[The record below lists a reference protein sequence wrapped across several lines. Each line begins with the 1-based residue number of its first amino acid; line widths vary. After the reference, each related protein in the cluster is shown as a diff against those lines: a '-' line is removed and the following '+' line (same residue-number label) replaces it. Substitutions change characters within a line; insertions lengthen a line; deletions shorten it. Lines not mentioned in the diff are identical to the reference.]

1 MEEQI
6 REYRA
11 TNSVRDGEL
20 HLLLADL
27 LHEDEIDHYRRREA
41 AWISAVVHV
50 VIILLLLFAPKWIPA
65 HRAVIVPLQS
75 REDTTFI
82 ELPPDQLKVQAPKTN
97 RISDQNRIAQTRT
110 PSPTR
115 DELRKLLD
123 ARQPGRP
130 ARVTAPPAPAQPP
143 VEQAAQQPQTE
154 QQTPAQTTPPTQTTQ
169 TAKMEAPVPS
179 RPKSPFALH
188 APGTTVSDAIHEIA
202 SEGRPVTRIPFGGG
216 EYGSGIRPK
225 VDTRG
230 DLEILS
236 DTLGVDFGP
245 YLKRLRQTVQ
255 DHWDQLI
262 PQSAMPPEMKKGIVT
277 IEFAILKDG
286 SISGLRV
293 ISGSGDVA
301 LDRAAYGAITYA
313 VPLPHLPA
321 QFGGDYLLLRAK
333 FFYNPDKNELQ

>member
-11 TNSVRDGEL
+11 PRSARDGEL
-20 HLLLADL
+20 HLLLSDL
-27 LHEDEIDHYRRREA
+27 FQEDEIDHYRRREA
-41 AWISAVVHV
+41 AWISLVVHA
-50 VIILLLLFAPKWIPA
+50 VIIVILLFAPKWIPA
-65 HRAVIVPLQS
+65 HRAMIVPLEPK
-75 REDTTFI
+75 EDTTFI
-82 ELPPDQLKVQAPKTN
+82 ELPPEQRKVQAPRTN

-130 ARVTAPPAPAQPP
+130 AKATAPPAPAQPP
-143 VEQAAQQPQTE
+143 VQQAQQQPQAG
-154 QQTPAQTTPPTQTTQ
+154 QPAPKPATPPQTTQ
-169 TAKMEAPVPS
+169 EAKMEAPVPS

-188 APGTTVSDAIHEIA
+188 APGSTVSDAIHEIA
-202 SEGRPVTRIPFGGG
+202 SEGRPVTSVPFGGN
-216 EYGSGIRPK
+216 YGSGIRPK

-262 PQSAMPPEMKKGIVT
+262 PQSALPPEMKKGIVT

-286 SISGLRV
+286 SIAGLRV
-293 ISGSGDVA
+293 ITGSGDVA
-301 LDRAAYGAITYA
+301 LDRAAYGAITYS

-333 FFYNPDKNELQ
+333 FFYNPDKNELE

>member
-11 TNSVRDGEL
+11 ASSVRDGEL
-20 HLLLADL
+20 HLLLSDL
-27 LHEDEIDHYRRREA
+27 YQQDEIDHYRRREA
-41 AWISAVVHV
+41 AWISVVVHA
-50 VIILLLLFAPKWIPA
+50 VIILALLFAPKWIPA
-65 HRAVIVPLQS
+65 HRAVIVPLEPK
-75 REDTTFI
+75 EDATFI
-82 ELPPDQLKVQAPKTN
+82 ELPPEQRKVQAPRTN
-97 RISDQNRIAQTRT
+97 RISDQNRVAQTRT
-110 PSPTR
+110 PSPSR

-130 ARVTAPPAPAQPP
+130 SKATAPPAPAQPP
-143 VEQAAQQPQTE
+143 VQQAQQQPQAG
-154 QQTPAQTTPPTQTTQ
+154 QPAPKPAPPPQTTQ
-169 TAKMEAPVPS
+169 DAKMEAPVPS

-188 APGTTVSDAIHEIA
+188 APGSTVSDAIHEIA
-202 SEGRPVTRIPFGGG
+202 SEGRPLTSVPFGGN
-216 EYGSGIRPK
+216 YGSGIRPK

-262 PQSAMPPEMKKGIVT
+262 PQSALPPEMKKGIVT

-286 SISGLRV
+286 SIAGLRV

-301 LDRAAYGAITYA
+301 LDRAAYGAITYS

-333 FFYNPDKNELQ
+333 FFYNPDKNELE

>member
-11 TNSVRDGEL
+11 PISVRDGEL

-27 LHEDEIDHYRRREA
+27 FQEDEIDHYRRREA
-41 AWISAVVHV
+41 AWISAVVHA

-65 HRAVIVPLQS
+65 HRAVIVPLQQK
-75 REDTTFI
+75 EDTTFI
-82 ELPPDQLKVQAPKTN
+82 ELPPDQLKVQAPRTN

-130 ARVTAPPAPAQPP
+130 AKVTAPPAPAQPP
-143 VEQAAQQPQTE
+143 VQQAQQQPQAG
-154 QQTPAQTTPPTQTTQ
+154 QQPATQAAPPAQTTQ
-169 TAKMEAPVPS
+169 TAKMEAPAPS
-179 RPKSPFALH
+179 RPKSPFALR
-188 APGTTVSDAIHEIA
+188 GSTVSDAIHEIA
-202 SEGRPVTRIPFGGG
+202 SEGRPVTSVPFGGG

-225 VDTRG
+225 VDRRG

-255 DHWDQLI
+255 DHWDPLI
-262 PQSAMPPEMKKGIVT
+262 PVSAMPPEMKKGIVT

-293 ISGSGDVA
+293 ITGSGDVA
-301 LDRAAYGAITYA
+301 LDRAAYGAITYS

-321 QFGGDYLLLRAK
+321 QFAGDYLLLRAK
-333 FFYNPDKNELQ
+333 FFYNPDKNELE

>member
-11 TNSVRDGEL
+11 ASSVRDGEL
-20 HLLLADL
+20 HLLLSDL
-27 LHEDEIDHYRRREA
+27 FQEDEIDHYRRREA
-41 AWISAVVHV
+41 AWISLVVHSI
-50 VIILLLLFAPKWIPA
+50 IILALLFVPKWIPA
-65 HRAVIVPLQS
+65 HRAVIVPLEPK
-75 REDTTFI
+75 EDTTFI
-82 ELPPDQLKVQAPKTN
+82 ELPPEQRKVQAPRTN
-97 RISDQNRIAQTRT
+97 RISDQNRMAQTRT

-130 ARVTAPPAPAQPP
+130 AKTAAPPAPAQPP
-143 VEQAAQQPQTE
+143 VEQAQQQPQAG
-154 QQTPAQTTPPTQTTQ
+154 QPAPKPAPPPQTTQ
-169 TAKMEAPVPS
+169 EAKMEAPVPS
-179 RPKSPFALH
+179 RTKSPFALH
-188 APGTTVSDAIHEIA
+188 APGSTVSDAIHEIA
-202 SEGRPVTRIPFGGG
+202 SEGRPVTRVPFGGN
-216 EYGSGIRPK
+216 YGSGIRPK

-262 PQSAMPPEMKKGIVT
+262 PQSALPPEMKKGIVT

-286 SISGLRV
+286 SIAGLRV
-293 ISGSGDVA
+293 ITGSGDVA
-301 LDRAAYGAITYA
+301 LDRAAYGAITYS

-333 FFYNPDKNELQ
+333 FFYNPDKNELE

>member
-11 TNSVRDGEL
+11 ARSVRDGEL
-20 HLLLADL
+20 HLLLSDL
-27 LHEDEIDHYRRREA
+27 FQEDEIDHYRRREA
-41 AWISAVVHV
+41 VWISLVVHA
-50 VIILLLLFAPKWIPA
+50 VIVLAVLFAPKWIPA
-65 HRAVIVPLQS
+65 HRAVIVPLES
-75 REDTTFI
+75 KEDTTFI
-82 ELPPDQLKVQAPKTN
+82 ELPPEQRKLQAPRTN

-110 PSPTR
+110 PSPNK
-115 DELRKLLD
+115 DDLRKLLD

-130 ARVTAPPAPAQPP
+130 AKTVAPPAAAQPP
-143 VEQAAQQPQTE
+143 VQQAAEQQPQAGQPAQQP
-154 QQTPAQTTPPTQTTQ
+154 APPPQTTQ
-169 TAKMEAPVPS
+169 EAKMEAPVPS
-179 RPKSPFALH
+179 RPKSPFALR
-188 APGTTVSDAIHEIA
+188 APGSTVSDAIHEIA
-202 SEGRPVTRIPFGGG
+202 SEGRPVTSVPFGG

-262 PQSAMPPEMKKGIVT
+262 PQSALPPEMKKGIVT

-286 SISGLRV
+286 SIAGLRV
-293 ISGSGDVA
+293 ITGSGDVA
-301 LDRAAYGAITYA
+301 LDRAAYGAITYS
-313 VPLPHLPA
+313 VPLPQLPTK
-321 QFGGDYLLLRAK
+321 FGGDYLLLRAK
-333 FFYNPDKNELQ
+333 FFYNPDKNELE

>member
-11 TNSVRDGEL
+11 LSSVRDGEL
-20 HLLLADL
+20 HLLLSDL
-27 LHEDEIDHYRRREA
+27 FHEDEIDHYRRREA
-41 AWISAVVHV
+41 AWISGVVHV
-50 VIILLLLFAPKWIPA
+50 VIILLLLFVPKWIPA
-65 HRAVIVPLQS
+65 HRAVIVPLQTK
-75 REDTTFI
+75 EDTTFI
-82 ELPPDQLKVQAPKTN
+82 ELPPEQRKLQAPRTN

-130 ARVTAPPAPAQPP
+130 SKVTAPPAPAQPP
-143 VEQAAQQPQTE
+143 VQQAAQQPQAG
-154 QQTPAQTTPPTQTTQ
+154 QPVAQPAQPPKTTQ
-169 TAKMEAPVPS
+169 EAKMEAPVPR

-188 APGTTVSDAIHEIA
+188 APGSTVSDAIHEIA
-202 SEGRPVTRIPFGGG
+202 NEGRPVTSIPFGGN
-216 EYGSGIRPK
+216 YGSGIRPK

-262 PQSAMPPEMKKGIVT
+262 PQSALPPEMKKGIVT

-286 SISGLRV
+286 SIAGLRV
-293 ISGSGDVA
+293 INGSGDVA
-301 LDRAAYGAITYA
+301 LDRAAYGAITYS

-333 FFYNPDKNELQ
+333 FFYNPDKNELE